1 MSQHVFKLYIMGS
14 SSRSS
19 KAIDNLRSFCE
30 EFMPAAYH
38 LTIID
43 VLEDP
48 SAAELD
54 KIFATPTLIKHEP
67 PPIRRLVGDLADRD
81 LLSRMLDITKSRVK
95 QQ

>member
-1 MSQHVFKLYIMGS
+1 MGS
-14 SSRSS
+14 SLRSS
-19 KAIDNLRSFCE
+19 NAIDNLKSFCE
-30 EFMPAAYH
+30 EFMPADYH

-43 VLEDP
+43 VLDNP

-67 PPIRRLVGDLADRD
+67 PPIRRVIGDLADRD
-81 LLSRMLDITKSRVK
+81 LLSRMLEITKSRVK